1 MRIQSSLV
9 SKQRNKCFI
18 SNITSIIEA
27 DFKQRNELLVTNV
40 TSIMKV
46 HWKIWSKEI
55 NVLSQI
61 SHWLYKRIFW
71 EIQTEEINV
80 WSHIS
85 HWLCKQIFWDSNQ
98 RNKCLTTNL
107 TSIDNNFFFFA
118 FKYKIQFSF
127 KHYLFLVTLPPS
139 QVGIQSRKPMIN
151 LIICK
156 IKMEIFH
163 FQFDIFGKI
172 HICLNFHSKNF

>member
-1 MRIQSSLV
+1 MFHRKHHINHRSG
-9 SKQRNKCFI
+9 KW
-18 SNITSIIEA
+18 
-27 DFKQRNELLVTNV
+27 KQRNELLVTNV

-80 WSHIS
+80 WSQISCKETNVWSQIS
-85 HWLCKQIFWDSNQ
+85 HWLRKQIFWDSNQ

-107 TSIDNNFFFFA
+107 TSIDNNFFLCFQ
-118 FKYKIQFSF
+118 IQNTLQFQ
-127 KHYLFLVTLPPS
+127 TLPFFGDFATKPS
-139 QVGIQSRKPMIN
+139 WDPITKAHDKLIN
-151 LIICK
+151 L
-156 IKMEIFH
+156 
-163 FQFDIFGKI
+163 
-172 HICLNFHSKNF
+172 

>member
-1 MRIQSSLV
+1 
-9 SKQRNKCFI
+9 
-18 SNITSIIEA
+18 
-27 DFKQRNELLVTNV
+27 
-40 TSIMKV
+40 MKV

-80 WSHIS
+80 WSQISCKETNVWSQIS
-85 HWLCKQIFWDSNQ
+85 HRLCKQIFWEIPTKETNVWLQISHQ
-98 RNKCLTTNL
+98 LTT
-107 TSIDNNFFFFA
+107 FFFFV

-151 LIICK
+151 LLICK

>member
-1 MRIQSSLV
+1 MFHL
-9 SKQRNKCFI
+9 KHH
-18 SNITSIIEA
+18 IEA

-80 WSHIS
+80 WSQISCKETNVWSQIS

-107 TSIDNNFFFFA
+107 TSIDNIFFSLLSNTKYSSVSNITFFWWLCHQA
-118 FKYKIQFSF
+118 KLGSN
-127 KHYLFLVTLPPS
+127 HESPW
-139 QVGIQSRKPMIN
+139 
-151 LIICK
+151 
-156 IKMEIFH
+156 
-163 FQFDIFGKI
+163 
-172 HICLNFHSKNF
+172 